1 MKNLNTNNRTIV
13 RNGFELNLDF
23 DGYLFSYSSSDE
35 NTNIKIPEEGII
47 LLESM
52 LKLGKVEFNKAI
64 NKLTVTSKSSK
75 VYNLLYNMKELSYV
89 NNPYDVIVY
98 HCVNLDTGKIDVDN
112 FVKLIEKL
120 DPSIKLMEEDH
131 ILNKRLFYA
140 IIGIIAKYNGMTVYP
155 NQIRLP
161 HVIVKKCLSRMK
173 EDGFKIKI
181 ENGYEYVRDIIKEV
195 LKNK

>member
-1 MKNLNTNNRTIV
+1 MKTTNTNNRTIV

-23 DGYLFSYSSSDE
+23 DGYLFSYSSNDE

-75 VYNLLYNMKELSYV
+75 VYNLLYNMRELSYV

-98 HCVNLDTGKIDVDN
+98 HCVNLDSGKIDVDN

-140 IIGIIAKYNGMTVYP
+140 IIGIIAKYNGMTVD

-161 HVIVKKCLSRMK
+161 EYVVRKCLTKMK